1 MFVTRKRHKEL
12 KRRLADAEHEAN
24 YYTELYD
31 DCNNQMLKLMDSV
44 RAKDAE
50 IERLNK
56 ANEELQHKVDILY
69 QYYDIQKEPTQ
80 EQRTQIRIDMRV
92 HELEMEN
99 IQLKNIINCNIKC
112 LRNDLNFTR
121 ANMMSQI
128 CNMSQLYSTSLS
140 NRCC

>member
-1 MFVTRKRHKEL
+1 MFVTRKRYKEL

-31 DCNNQMLKLMDSV
+31 DCNNQILKLKDSD

-50 IERLNK
+50 IERLKK

-69 QYYDIQKEPTQ
+69 QYYDIQKDPTQ

-99 IQLKNIINCNIKC
+99 IQLKSIINYNTEL
-112 LRNDLNFTR
+112 LRNDLAFTR
-121 ANMMSQI
+121 VNMMSQI
-128 CNMSQLYSTSLS
+128 SNTPPLYRVLI
-140 NRCC
+140 

>member
-1 MFVTRKRHKEL
+1 MVMFVTRKRHKEL

-31 DCNNQMLKLMDSV
+31 DCNNLVLKLKDAD

-50 IERLNK
+50 IERLKK

-69 QYYDIQKEPTQ
+69 QYYDIQKDPTQ

-99 IQLKNIINCNIKC
+99 IYLKSIVDADIRT
-112 LRNDLNFTR
+112 LRSDLAL
-121 ANMMSQI
+121 ANARMLAPYRW
-128 CNMSQLYSTSLS
+128 C
-140 NRCC
+140 